1 MTIQAPARPGSNTTE
16 SRRRLATIDEV
27 RRDLLPLPKSS
38 IYDLARYGKLPGVV
52 RVGKRVLFDVDQ
64 LEAWIDAGGAR
75 TTVGDDPGGQE

>member
-1 MTIQAPARPGSNTTE
+1 MSNVATSPTPE
-16 SRRRLATIDEV
+16 RRERRRLATINDV

-52 RVGKRVLFDVDQ
+52 RVGKRVLFDVDE

-75 TTVGDDPGGQE
+75 TATFDERGQE